1 MINPNATPG
10 SERPSPRKLTR
21 PKGSIRGQLVGLLFG
36 ITLVASFVLIA
47 LVVYLVSNINR
58 QAGEMSSQSLRE
70 QAEAYL
76 VQLNTT
82 IASQN
87 DLILDRAA
95 RDVRTAA
102 EAAAAIYAGNLPS
115 GYWPADEHLF
125 QGPEGQFLNG
135 PEDTSSVFVP
145 NTTSLNSLVS
155 RDIELSAYLDLA
167 LQPIFNNNPNAAAI
181 YFGSIHNVT
190 RYFPNIELGKL
201 VPPDFQVTK
210 RPWFTACVQGNPD
223 PTQPSP
229 VWSPVYLDA
238 TGLGLVTT
246 VAFPVFTPSASL
258 AGVVGLDLTLNEISK
273 NIQASS
279 LLQAG
284 YSFLIDQNGLA
295 IILPEQ
301 GYHHLLGRPPE
312 PDEFATDLSH
322 LDSPFA
328 TVIHQ
333 MLQGNA
339 GFQSVS
345 TPDGE
350 LFVAFAPLPSTHWAL
365 ASVVPANV
373 VLQSVA
379 ELQNELTNTT
389 RNLTLSLLIPIALL
403 FMALSLLV
411 GMIWINRLVSPVQK
425 LTAAASKLGEGEWDT
440 PIPIISQNEIGF
452 LGATLA
458 EMRDRLRR
466 SFQELEHRVAER
478 TADLEHRALQL
489 QTSAEVMR
497 VIASERNLEALLT
510 RITQLISQRFGYYHV
525 GVFMPDDR
533 YEYMVLRAANSPGGQ
548 RMLQRQHK
556 LRIGE
561 TGIVGTVAGTRQP
574 RITLD
579 VNLDEVWYKNPD
591 LPATRSEMALPLVS
605 GGKLLGVL
613 DLQSDMEAAFK
624 QEDIAILQTLAD
636 QIAVAIENAL
646 LFAENQEAM
655 EIMQRAF
662 GELSQ
667 KAWEKLL
674 RTRPEFGY
682 LLREDGSLE
691 ETHEAWSEEMVAAH
705 QRGEIVR
712 SDGTLYT
719 PLKLRD
725 QVLGVVKLRKPPSEA
740 DWTPEEIN
748 LIQSICDQVSL
759 ALESARLYEESQRRA
774 ERERLSGEII
784 SKVRASNDPQV
795 ILQTAV
801 RELRRVLNAQH
812 AQVLI
817 QSVHYAEE
825 SEEPRGKVSEP

>member
-1 MINPNATPG
+1 MRNTITQTNPRLDAQPSIPFWKSLRGRLFLLAIGTAVIAALMLSALAINLGYAI
-10 SERPSPRKLTR
+10 SH
-21 PKGSIRGQLVGLLFG
+21 
-36 ITLVASFVLIA
+36 
-47 LVVYLVSNINR
+47 
-58 QAGEMSSQSLRE
+58 QAEFTSSQSLRE

-379 ELQNELTNTT
+379 TLRNDLSNTT
-389 RNLTLSLLIPIALL
+389 RMLMWTRVLPISVLIAFVLFALGLLW
-403 FMALSLLV
+403 S
-411 GMIWINRLVSPVQK
+411 NRLVVP
-425 LTAAASKLGEGEWDT
+425 LRNLAEAASQIGAGRLDIQVPVRGED
-440 PIPIISQNEIGF
+440 EIGL
-452 LGATLA
+452 LGRTFSSMQSQLS
-458 EMRDRLRR
+458 R
-466 SFQELEHRVAER
+466 SFQELEARVAER
-478 TADLEHRALQL
+478 THLLERRSLQL
-489 QTSAEVMR
+489 QTAAEVAREITNVQNLEQLLWQAVNLISDRFEFYNVGIFLVDETREEAILVSASGEIGRRLTEEGIKLR
-497 VIASERNLEALLT
+497 VGEEGMVGYVTRYGHARIASDVLKDSTFVPHPLL
-510 RITQLISQRFGYYHV
+510 
-525 GVFMPDDR
+525 P
-533 YEYMVLRAANSPGGQ
+533 E
-548 RMLQRQHK
+548 
-556 LRIGE
+556 
-561 TGIVGTVAGTRQP
+561 
-574 RITLD
+574 
-579 VNLDEVWYKNPD
+579 
-591 LPATRSEMALPLVS
+591 TRSEITLPLSIGDRIIGALDVQSSSVS
-605 GGKLLGVL
+605 
-613 DLQSDMEAAFK
+613 AFDA
-624 QEDIAILQTLAD
+624 QDASVLQTLAD
-636 QIAVAIENAL
+636 QLAIAIENARLVEQLRQALQETSEFYRQQARQAWMHVDELEMPNAYEYDRIRVKPVKDLQVQFQNTEQARDHRLVVPLQLRQETIGYLAIESDEPEHQWTEDEIAIAQATANQVAMTLENARL
-646 LFAENQEAM
+646 LIETQRRAAM
-655 EIMQRAF
+655 EQFTSEVSMNIRQTLDM
-662 GELSQ
+662 ETI
-667 KAWEKLL
+667 L
-674 RTRPEFGY
+674 RTAI
-682 LLREDGSLE
+682 D
-691 ETHEAWSEEMVAAH
+691 
-705 QRGEIVR
+705 EIQ
-712 SDGTLYT
+712 
-719 PLKLRD
+719 K
-725 QVLGVVKLRKPPSEA
+725 VLGV
-740 DWTPEEIN
+740 PEVRI
-748 LIQSICDQVSL
+748 SL
-759 ALESARLYEESQRRA
+759 AQ
-774 ERERLSGEII
+774 
-784 SKVRASNDPQV
+784 PQPPT
-795 ILQTAV
+795 LDNP
-801 RELRRVLNAQH
+801 ELN
-812 AQVLI
+812 
-817 QSVHYAEE
+817 
-825 SEEPRGKVSEP
+825 G